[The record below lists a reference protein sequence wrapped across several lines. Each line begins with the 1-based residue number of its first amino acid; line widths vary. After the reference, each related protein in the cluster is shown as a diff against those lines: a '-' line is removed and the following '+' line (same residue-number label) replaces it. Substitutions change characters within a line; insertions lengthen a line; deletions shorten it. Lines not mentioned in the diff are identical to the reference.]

1 MLSKKETLHSP
12 GPIFYTNEIKV
23 SLPQVPGGIVLSEP
37 SRLGPLNSGRARW

>member
-1 MLSKKETLHSP
+1 MCSEKETLHSP

-37 SRLGPLNSGRARW
+37 SGL